1 MKRKADKANQ
11 LTPAWKQAREEAI
24 QRCQAKN
31 NSDGTL
37 ANTRRNT
44 IYVALEFERLGIN
57 GPEDIS
63 QEDFVAWTKGLKD
76 GTLGTKQLGPMTIK
90 KTSRNASSDSSGM
103 QAFRTIGFR

>member
-37 ANTRRNT
+37 ANARRNT
-44 IYVALEFERLGIN
+44 IYVALEFQLLGIN
-57 GPEDIS
+57 SPEDIC
-63 QEDFVAWTKGLKD
+63 QEDFVAWTKGFKL
-76 GTLGTKQLGPMTIK
+76 
-90 KTSRNASSDSSGM
+90 
-103 QAFRTIGFR
+103 